1 VTSEQNG
8 PSDGDHRQPGTRV
21 SRPGSLRKRGIA
33 LAPGLDACPANG
45 AIVAAPVIRA
55 RTAHEL
61 QGLLSARDRFAAWR
75 NRPMLCREKELMVQ
89 VAAGITC

>member
-1 VTSEQNG
+1 LAVK
-8 PSDGDHRQPGTRV
+8 GTNTV
-21 SRPGSLRKRGIA
+21 ATTVLALKWVVWLPETVIFPVKSLFAGKKCEIA

-61 QGLLSARDRFAAWR
+61 QGLLSALGRFVAWF
-75 NRPMLCREKELMVQ
+75 N
-89 VAAGITC
+89 